1 MCVFTCVRIGPF
13 SLQYVRHSRE
23 CVCVC
28 SRAHASDLCLYSMYV
43 TAVNVCVLTCVRI
56 GPLSLQYARH
66 SRECVCVFMCVRIG
80 PLSLQYVRHTR
91 ECVCVCSCAYASDLS
106 FCSLFPRLQANSNL
120 LCSGTPHEL
129 GDMHVCALDLSFCSL
144 FHVSVGKLLVYSVAA
159 HHLSWGTCMCAHWT
173 SDSILSFCVCRQTL
187 GVFCSGTPLELG
199 DMHVCALNLSFC
211 SLFHAFAGKLLVYS
225 VAAQDL
231 GGQPPPPG
239 GQPTRLLAQ
248 MAIEVCVRMFVY
260 VQMFVCTHS
269 HKCVCTHTHI
279 HTQILIPIAALQE
292 IVHAATWVGDCVIL
306 AHE

>member
-1 MCVFTCVRIGPF
+1 
-13 SLQYVRHSRE
+13 
-23 CVCVC
+23 
-28 SRAHASDLCLYSMYV
+28 MYV